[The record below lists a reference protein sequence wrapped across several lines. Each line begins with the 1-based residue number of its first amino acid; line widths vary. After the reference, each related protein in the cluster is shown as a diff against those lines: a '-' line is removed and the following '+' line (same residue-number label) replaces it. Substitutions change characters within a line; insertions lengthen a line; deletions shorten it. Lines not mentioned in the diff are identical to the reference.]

1 MSFQE
6 RRAKFAALLE
16 SLYLCL
22 FALILAFSFLKI
34 TSFNIPWQM
43 VTRTGEGKISLFSK
57 IFLEQP
63 YYAMQA
69 VIVLRLLI
77 QETYDWKRMLTAAIV
92 LGSGYYLWSQNDSSR
107 IILFLVLMLGA
118 WKISYRR
125 IIQVFFLVVGILF
138 LVTFVCGATGVIEDY
153 TYIRS
158 EEVIRH
164 SYGIVAPTNFGAMV
178 FFLMLFWWYL
188 RKEKTTY
195 WEAASALLMAGGLQW
210 KCNAR
215 CSSALLTVMAV
226 LMAGMRYWYQN
237 KERKFLPMLADVLV
251 LSPIFVATGS
261 ILLTINYKNTEF
273 WLKLN
278 ELLSNR
284 LQLGR
289 KGLDVF
295 RLKPYGQYIRMFSGA
310 EGIGDRYYFY
320 IDSFY
325 IQLALMYG
333 LVILGAALLILLIIG
348 CKAKRQEDWILLWMI
363 GLAAVHGI
371 IEPHVIELPY
381 CPLALALLADLDHR
395 PGMTVKEIVGTVWI
409 KN

>member
-6 RRAKFAALLE
+6 KRAKFAALLE

-22 FALILAFSFLKI
+22 FALTLAFSFLKI

-77 QETYDWKRMLTAAIV
+77 QETYNWKRMLTAAIV

-125 IIQVFFLVVGILF
+125 IIQVFLVVVGILF

-178 FFLMLFWWYL
+178 FFLMLF
-188 RKEKTTY
+188 
-195 WEAASALLMAGGLQW
+195 S
-210 KCNAR
+210 
-215 CSSALLTVMAV
+215 
-226 LMAGMRYWYQN
+226 
-237 KERKFLPMLADVLV
+237 
-251 LSPIFVATGS
+251 
-261 ILLTINYKNTEF
+261 
-273 WLKLN
+273 
-278 ELLSNR
+278 
-284 LQLGR
+284 
-289 KGLDVF
+289 
-295 RLKPYGQYIRMFSGA
+295 
-310 EGIGDRYYFY
+310 
-320 IDSFY
+320 
-325 IQLALMYG
+325 
-333 LVILGAALLILLIIG
+333 
-348 CKAKRQEDWILLWMI
+348 
-363 GLAAVHGI
+363 
-371 IEPHVIELPY
+371 
-381 CPLALALLADLDHR
+381 
-395 PGMTVKEIVGTVWI
+395 
-409 KN
+409 